1 VAHAAQRARSTG
13 PVLTDSAATDADRRR
28 GLRRMRSVAF
38 GLLLLAAAV
47 YLLTLHH
54 GGGWGYVHATAE
66 ASMVGAFADWFAVTA
81 LFRHP
86 LGLPI
91 PHTALI
97 PTRKDMLARS
107 LQDFVAENFLS
118 EQVVRS
124 RVADAKVASRVGRWV
139 TEGDHAARV
148 VDEVSTVARAA
159 LLRIDDKEVAG
170 IVADEIL
177 PRVAEE
183 PLSVLAGQL
192 LQEVLNDGAH
202 RGLLDLAFREA
213 YDWLQEN
220 PETVERI
227 LSSRAPWWTP
237 QWLDERVVHRLYVEA
252 LAWVAEIRDD
262 PDHQARRAIDDLLT
276 QLATDLQRD
285 PDTIARAEALKRR
298 MLAQPQVLVAA
309 MSLWDALRRAI
320 VTALGDS
327 DSQLRTRAVT
337 ALQGFGEQVTTDEA
351 LSRRFDRY
359 LEDAVAYLVG
369 RYGRELT
376 TVITHTI
383 ERWDGREAANRIELH
398 VGRDLQ
404 FIRIN
409 GTLVGGLAGL
419 LIYTATR
426 LL

>member
-1 VAHAAQRARSTG
+1 VAQ
-13 PVLTDSAATDADRRR
+13 LTRGVAPATDAERRR
-28 GLRRMRSVAF
+28 GLRQMRSVAL
-38 GLLLLAAAV
+38 GLLLLAAAI
-47 YLLTLHH
+47 YLLTVHR
-54 GGGWGYVHATAE
+54 GGAWGYVHATAE
-66 ASMVGAFADWFAVTA
+66 ASMVGAIADWFAVTA

-97 PTRKDMLARS
+97 PNRKQMLANS
-107 LQDFVAENFLS
+107 LQDFVADNFLS

-124 RVADAKVASRVGRWV
+124 RLADAKVASRVGRWL
-139 TEGDHAARV
+139 TEGEHSARV
-148 VDEVSTVARAA
+148 VTEVSVVVRAA
-159 LLRIDDKEVAG
+159 LLRIDDDE
-170 IVADEIL
+170 IVNIVSGEIL
-177 PRVAEE
+177 PRIAEE

-202 RGLLDLAFREA
+202 RGLIDLGFREA
-213 YDWLQEN
+213 HGWLEEN
-220 PETVERI
+220 PERVAEI

-237 QWLDERVVHRLYVEA
+237 QWLDDKVVHRMHAEA

-262 PDHQARRAIDDLLT
+262 PDHAARRAIDDLLK
-276 QLATDLQRD
+276 QLAEDLQRD
-285 PDTIARAEALKRR
+285 PDTIERAEAMKRR
-298 MLAQPQVLVAA
+298 MLGQPQVLVVA
-309 MSLWDALRRAI
+309 MSLWDALRRAV
-320 VTALGDS
+320 VTALDDA
-327 DSQLRTRAVT
+327 DSQLRTRAVG
-337 ALQGFGEQVTTDEA
+337 ALRDFGQQVATDEA
-351 LSRRFDRY
+351 VSRRLDGH

-419 LIYTATR
+419 LIYTATQ

>member
-1 VAHAAQRARSTG
+1 MSHLARAVAAS
-13 PVLTDSAATDADRRR
+13 DEERRR
-28 GLRRMRSVAF
+28 GLRRMRLVALS
-38 GLLLLAAAV
+38 LLVVAAV
-47 YLLTLHH
+47 IYLLTLHR
-54 GGGWGYVHATAE
+54 GGGWGYLNAAAE
-66 ASMVGAFADWFAVTA
+66 ASMVGAIADWFAVTA

-97 PTRKDMLARS
+97 PTRKNMLARS
-107 LQDFVAENFLS
+107 LQDFVTENFLS
-118 EQVVRS
+118 EQVVRARVQEAQVS
-124 RVADAKVASRVGRWV
+124 RRVASWLADPEHS
-139 TEGDHAARV
+139 ARV

-159 LLRIDDKEVAG
+159 LLKVDNADVAA
-170 IVADEIL
+170 IVRDELL

-192 LQEVLNDGAH
+192 LQEILNDGAH
-202 RGLLDLAFREA
+202 RGLVDLAFDETHT
-213 YDWLQEN
+213 WLVEN
-220 PETVERI
+220 PARVAAI

-237 QWLDERVVHRLYVEA
+237 QWLDDRVVRRLHAEA

-262 PDHQARRAIDDLLT
+262 PEHAARRALDDLLI
-276 QLATDLQRD
+276 QLASDLQTD
-285 PDTIARAEALKRR
+285 PGTIERAEGLKRR

-320 VTALGDS
+320 VTALADPE
-327 DSQLRTRAVT
+327 SQLRQRAVV
-337 ALQGFGEQVTTDEA
+337 ALADFAELVTTDDTLA
-351 LSRRFDRY
+351 GRLDAS

-369 RYGRELT
+369 RYGGELT

-383 ERWDGREAANRIELH
+383 DRWDGREAANRIELH

-419 LIYTATR
+419 VIYALSR